1 MKLSLG
7 FSPCPNDTFIFD
19 AMIHQKIDT
28 EGLSFEVVFD
38 DVETLN
44 QKAFKTELD
53 ITKLS
58 YHAYAYLTEKYV
70 LLHAGS
76 ALGFGVGPLLIC
88 NNEDYISAD
97 ALQNLQPHTS
107 VLIPQ
112 SSNLI
117 PHTSDP
123 IPHPIAIG
131 SSNLRPQSSDPVP
144 QTSDLR
150 PPTSNLR
157 IGIPGKYT
165 TANFLLSMAFPEAK
179 NKIEMK
185 FFEIESALLNDQID
199 MGVIIHENRF
209 TYQEKGL
216 KKIIDLGEFWED
228 LTQGP
233 IPLGGIMIKRELPE
247 EIKQKV
253 NRIIRRSVQYAFD
266 HPESGMDFICSLS
279 QEMSKEVIN
288 KHIELYVNKFSIDLG
303 EVGRKAVNT
312 FFEEAYKGGIIPE
325 TKQNL
330 FL

>member
-19 AMIHQKIDT
+19 AMIHHKIDT
-28 EGLSFEVVFD
+28 EGLSFDVVYD

-44 QKAFKTELD
+44 QKAFRADLD

-58 YHAYAYLTEKYV
+58 YHAYAYLTENYV

-88 NNEDYISAD
+88 NNEDYISTD
-97 ALQNLQPHTS
+97 SLSGLKS
-107 VLIPQ
+107 
-112 SSNLI
+112 
-117 PHTSDP
+117 
-123 IPHPIAIG
+123 
-131 SSNLRPQSSDPVP
+131 
-144 QTSDLR
+144 QTSDLKLQSSDFR
-150 PPTSNLR
+150 PQPSDLS

-165 TANFLLSMAFPEAK
+165 TANFLLSLAFPEAK
-179 NKIEMK
+179 NKIEIK
-185 FFEIESALLNDQID
+185 FSEIESALLNHQID

-228 LTQGP
+228 LTRGP
-233 IPLGGIMIKRELPE
+233 IPLGGIMIKRDLPE

-253 NRIIRRSVQYAFD
+253 NRIIRRSVEYAFN

-279 QEMSKEVIN
+279 QEMSIEVVK
-288 KHIELYVNKFSIDLG
+288 KHIDLYVNKFSIDLG
-303 EVGRKAVNT
+303 ETGRKAVQT
-312 FFEEAYKGGIIPE
+312 FFEEAFKVGIIPE

>member
-1 MKLSLG
+1 MKISLG

-19 AMIHQKIDT
+19 ALIHQKIDT
-28 EGLSFEVVFD
+28 EGLSFDVVFD

-44 QKAFKTELD
+44 QKAFRAELD

-58 YHAYAYLTEKYV
+58 FHAYAYLTEKYV

-97 ALQNLQPHTS
+97 LLA
-107 VLIPQ
+107 
-112 SSNLI
+112 
-117 PHTSDP
+117 
-123 IPHPIAIG
+123 
-131 SSNLRPQSSDPVP
+131 NLRPPTSDLQP
-144 QTSDLR
+144 QTSDFS
-150 PPTSNLR
+150 PQTSNLR

-165 TANFLLSMAFPEAK
+165 TANFLLSLAFPEAK

-185 FFEIESALLNDQID
+185 FFEIESALLNHQID

-216 KKIIDLGEFWED
+216 KKIIDLGQFWED

-233 IPLGGIMIKRELPE
+233 IPLGGIMVKRELPE
-247 EIKQKV
+247 NVKQKV
-253 NRIIRRSVQYAFD
+253 NRIIKRSVQYAFD

-303 EVGRKAVNT
+303 EVGRNAVQT
-312 FFEEAYKGGIIPE
+312 FFEQAHKLGIIPE